1 MKAAVFKAIGRPL
14 AIENADEPRPAADEV
29 VVRVGRCGICGSDLH
44 MTEDPVFGAAAGTV
58 LGHEYAGEI
67 VETSARIKDLRIGDR
82 ITVSPLRGC
91 GKCPSC
97 LAGQPAWCPAMQLQS
112 GGYAEY
118 SAVTARQCVR
128 LPSAISLEDGA
139 LAEPLAVALHGVMQ
153 SGMAPGARV
162 LVLGAGPIGL
172 GTAFW
177 ARRLGAARVVVSD
190 LNYWQE
196 DRAREMGATAFF
208 ARTDDL
214 LESVNREAGGPPDI
228 VFECVGR
235 PGVIAQA
242 VDHVRIRG
250 TVVVLGLCTVP
261 DTFIPFPAVSKEVR
275 IQMSAVFTFQE
286 LCTAIDVLE
295 SDQARPHALITD
307 TVSLENMPSV
317 FEDLRRRTTQCKVL
331 VEPGMDS

>member
-1 MKAAVFKAIGRPL
+1 MKAAVFKEVGRPL
-14 AIENADEPRPAADEV
+14 AIENVDEPRPATDEV
-29 VVRVGRCGICGSDLH
+29 IVRVGRCGICGSDLH
-44 MTEDPVFGAAAGTV
+44 MTEDTDFGVDTGAV

-67 VETSARIKDLRIGDR
+67 VETGTGIRDLHIGDR

-91 GKCPSC
+91 GQCPSC
-97 LAGQPAWCPAMQLQS
+97 LAGQPAWCSAMQLQS

-139 LAEPLAVALHGVMQ
+139 LAEPLAVALHGITQ

-177 ARRLGAARVVVSD
+177 ARRLGAAGVVVSD
-190 LNYWQE
+190 LNRWQE

-208 ARTDDL
+208 ARSDNLIDA
-214 LESVNREAGGPPDI
+214 VNRELDGPPDI

-261 DTFIPFPAVSKEVR
+261 DSFIPFTAVAKEVR
-275 IQMSAVFTFQE
+275 IQMSAFFTFQE
-286 LCTAIDVLE
+286 FCMAVDVLE

-307 TVSLENMPSV
+307 TVTLENMPAV

-331 VEPGMDS
+331 VEPGTDN

>member
-1 MKAAVFKAIGRPL
+1 
-14 AIENADEPRPAADEV
+14 
-29 VVRVGRCGICGSDLH
+29 
-44 MTEDPVFGAAAGTV
+44 MTEDPVFGVSAGTV

-67 VETSARIKDLRIGDR
+67 VEAGADVRDLRAGDR

-91 GKCPSC
+91 GKCASC
-97 LAGQPAWCPAMQLQS
+97 RAGQPAWCTAMQLQS

-128 LPSAISLEDGA
+128 LPAAISLEDGA

-153 SGMAPGARV
+153 SGMTPGARV

-190 LNYWQE
+190 LNSWQE
-196 DRAREMGATAFF
+196 DRAFEMGATSFLS
-208 ARTDDL
+208 RSDDL
-214 LESVNREAGGPPDI
+214 VAAVNRDAGGPPDI

-261 DTFIPFPAVSKEVR
+261 DSFIPFKAVSKEVR
-275 IQMSAVFTFQE
+275 IQMSAYFAFQE
-286 LCTAIDVLE
+286 FCTAIDVLE
-295 SDQARPHALITD
+295 SDQAGPHALITD
-307 TVSLENMPSV
+307 TVSLENMPAA

-331 VEPGMDS
+331 VEPGTDN